1 MNLSYLSSNELHGL
15 MKHFFWL
22 CITLILFASCD
33 LNAEQEQRLNSQI
46 GRYMKAYNESRTL
59 ELAALTHSSAVKFY
73 HAKGDTAF
81 LNHFHKEAEN
91 VDEFEALAERRS
103 YIGDYSIKQVKQS
116 GKDIQCKFSVKVY
129 TAIEELDNDY
139 PIYAI
144 SSDEGKT
151 WYFLMDDDYK
161 NKEIKLK
168 RLFKV

>member
-1 MNLSYLSSNELHGL
+1 
-15 MKHFFWL
+15 MKQFFWFFMA
-22 CITLILFASCD
+22 LILVTSCD
-33 LNAEQEQRLNSQI
+33 LNAEQEQKLNSQI
-46 GRYMKAYNESRTL
+46 GRYMKSYNESRTL
-59 ELAALTHSSAVKFY
+59 ELAALTHASAVKYY
-73 HAKGDTAF
+73 HEKGDTAF
-81 LNHFHKEAEN
+81 LNHFHKEAESL
-91 VDEFEALAERRS
+91 DEYESLDERRS
-103 YIGDYSIKQVKQS
+103 YIGDYSIKQVKKS

-129 TAIEELDNDY
+129 TAVEELDSNY